1 MASMSYN
8 EASGFDGI
16 LDAGVLLEFEYF
28 SSRVASGLDGMLS
41 LLVHSLNGCCMN
53 SFGVLCVLK
62 SAHVQ

>member
-1 MASMSYN
+1 MASMRYN

-28 SSRVASGLDGMLS
+28 SSRVVSGLDGLLS
-41 LLVHSLNGCCMN
+41 LYDGLNGCCMN